1 MVQVSALSGGTTEY
15 YGTHIQQAINDVYQT
30 YSLYHQLPEAAV
42 VSLVVNHLASP
53 MSHIVAVNYY
63 VVEKLQ
69 SDLDIQLLELKCNV
83 HQLGGISKKCYDVLK
98 HCNRTYSTKSD
109 TFGNDCCEATFCTA
123 CPRCDTS
130 RGRRSVKLK
139 AVHEVREDQTGNDR
153 ALCWL
158 STIRLMN
165 YNNY

>member
-1 MVQVSALSGGTTEY
+1 MEQVSALPGGTTDDY
-15 YGTHIQQAINDVYQT
+15 VTHIQQAISDVYQT

-42 VSLVVNHLASP
+42 VSQVVNHLAYP

-83 HQLGGISKKCYDVLK
+83 HPLGGISKKCYDVLK

-109 TFGNDCCEATFCTA
+109 TFGNDCCAANFLYGMSKM
-123 CPRCDTS
+123 RYKQ
-130 RGRRSVKLK
+130 GK
-139 AVHEVREDQTGNDR
+139 A
-153 ALCWL
+153 
-158 STIRLMN
+158 IRQA
-165 YNNY
+165 